1 MPDYGHLMRN
11 FATAAAQDLKP
22 LIAEASEALGTDEKQ
37 TEVLGDFM
45 ARSWMAGAMA
55 GQSEM
60 VAQAIEQ
67 GANVS
72 NEMVRAPRP
81 SDEGK
86 AGSST

>member
-1 MPDYGHLMRN
+1 MPDYADLMRN

-22 LIAEASEALGTDEKQ
+22 LIAEAAESLHTDEEQ
-37 TEVLGDFM
+37 TAVLGGLM

-72 NEMVRAPRP
+72 NEMIRAPR
-81 SDEGK
+81 EG
-86 AGSST
+86 